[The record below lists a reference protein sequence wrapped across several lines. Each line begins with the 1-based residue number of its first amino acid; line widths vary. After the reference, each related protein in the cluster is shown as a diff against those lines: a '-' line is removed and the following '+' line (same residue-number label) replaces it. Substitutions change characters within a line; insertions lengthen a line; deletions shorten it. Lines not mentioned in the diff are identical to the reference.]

1 METKASNPTT
11 AIRVLVAVAS
21 YGSANDRYLERI
33 IQEYRSMSFNVDI
46 VVVSNINKNLGPEV
60 GQLIGLPNK
69 NPWSLPFSHKKL
81 FADGLEKYDVFVYSE
96 DDILL
101 TERNLRAFLD
111 LTAAL
116 DDDEVAGFLRIER
129 DAHEN
134 LNYPDMHESFHW
146 EPASVR
152 SRGIYTL
159 ASFTNEHSAC
169 YVLTRAQLA
178 SAIRSGGYLVG
189 PHEGKYD
196 LLCTAATDPY
206 TQCGFT
212 KLIAVSHVEDF
223 TVHHMSNKY
232 FHVVGVN
239 GVELHA
245 QIGTLLEIAQ
255 QKREPAQLFNAEPK
269 FPRSS
274 LAKNY
279 YEPVN
284 EEVMSSIP
292 HSVRSV
298 LSLGCGLGLTERKL
312 VERGLRVAAVPLDP
326 VICSGAAAN
335 GVEMVYGDLRAAKAQ
350 LETEKFDCVLCLN
363 VLHLVRE
370 PAELLSWL
378 RSLLSS
384 DSVLIIQTP
393 NMMSVPAIRERLRGP
408 QDARFAM
415 DYDLTGV
422 HFSSVGKMRNWCK
435 TSGLRIERTTGILHR
450 QAEMVRGFLPGFV
463 RALAPESLIYSMA
476 TSIVM
481 SAKKQ
486 ERAALS

>member
-1 METKASNPTT
+1 METKYPTT
-11 AIRVLVAVAS
+11 SIRVLVAVAS

-46 VVVSNINKNLGPEV
+46 VVVSNIHKNLGPEI

-81 FADGLEKYDVFVYSE
+81 FADGLEKYDLFVYSE
-96 DDILL
+96 DDILV

-111 LTAAL
+111 LTAL

-134 LNYPDMHESFHW
+134 LNYPDMHENFHW

-152 SRGIYTL
+152 SRGKYTL

-169 YVLTRAQLA
+169 YVLTQAQLA

-189 PHEGKYD
+189 PHAGKYD

-212 KLIAVSHVEDF
+212 KLIPVSHVEDF

-239 GVELHA
+239 DVELRA
-245 QIGTLLEIAQ
+245 QIETLLEIAQ
-255 QKREPAQLFNAEPK
+255 QKREPAQLFNVEPK

-274 LAKNY
+274 HAKNY

-292 HSVRSV
+292 NSVRSV
-298 LSLGCGLGLTERKL
+298 LSFGCGLGLTERKL
-312 VERGLRVAAVPLDP
+312 VERGLRVVAVPLDP

-335 GVEMVYGDLRAAKAQ
+335 GVAMVHGDLRAAKAQ
-350 LETEKFDCVLCLN
+350 LEAERFDCVLCLN

-378 RSLLSS
+378 RSLLAS
-384 DSVLIIQTP
+384 DSVLIIQMP
-393 NMMSVPAIRERLRGP
+393 NMISVPAIRERLRGA
-408 QDARFAM
+408 QDARFAI

-422 HFSSVGKMRNWCK
+422 HFSSVGKMRNWCN

-450 QAEMVRGFLPGFV
+450 QAERMRHFFPGFV
-463 RALAPESLIYSMA
+463 RALTPESLIYSMA
-476 TSIVM
+476 PSIVM

-486 ERAALS
+486 ESATLS

>member
-1 METKASNPTT
+1 
-11 AIRVLVAVAS
+11 
-21 YGSANDRYLERI
+21 
-33 IQEYRSMSFNVDI
+33 
-46 VVVSNINKNLGPEV
+46 
-60 GQLIGLPNK
+60 
-69 NPWSLPFSHKKL
+69 
-81 FADGLEKYDVFVYSE
+81 
-96 DDILL
+96 
-101 TERNLRAFLD
+101 
-111 LTAAL
+111 
-116 DDDEVAGFLRIER
+116 
-129 DAHEN
+129 
-134 LNYPDMHESFHW
+134 
-146 EPASVR
+146 
-152 SRGIYTL
+152 
-159 ASFTNEHSAC
+159 
-169 YVLTRAQLA
+169 
-178 SAIRSGGYLVG
+178 
-189 PHEGKYD
+189 
-196 LLCTAATDPY
+196 
-206 TQCGFT
+206 
-212 KLIAVSHVEDF
+212 
-223 TVHHMSNKY
+223 
-232 FHVVGVN
+232 
-239 GVELHA
+239 
-245 QIGTLLEIAQ
+245 
-255 QKREPAQLFNAEPK
+255 
-269 FPRSS
+269 
-274 LAKNY
+274 
-279 YEPVN
+279 
-284 EEVMSSIP
+284 
-292 HSVRSV
+292 
-298 LSLGCGLGLTERKL
+298 LGLTERKL

-450 QAEMVRGFLPGFV
+450 QAEMVRSVLPGFV
-463 RALAPESLIYSMA
+463 RALAPKSLIYSMA